1 MYLSSQKKISS
12 VMNFWSNLTFAN
24 IFDRSE
30 GYSFFLQRQFLIQLN
45 VQALQGQQT
54 QICR

>member
-30 GYSFFLQRQFLIQLN
+30 GYLFSLPRQFLIQLN